1 MKIIM
6 LGNPAEPHIIKW
18 VNALVSRNIQILLF
32 SLNPAARNNYL
43 NRENLQFA
51 DCGFSSGLIMSKAGN
66 VLKTKYLQAL
76 PLLRKAIRQFQPDI
90 LHAHYASGYGFLGL
104 LSGFHPFLV
113 SAWGSDVLRF
123 PNISFLHRKMIQ
135 HVLKRADILL
145 STSHYMAGV
154 IRQLSDRNPVVI
166 PFGID
171 PDVFFNNSPSQSA
184 HQPLVIGTIKNLKPL
199 YGIDTLIQAFAKVV
213 QSLPRHD
220 IQLMIIGEGYER
232 KRLAELT
239 QNLHIMDKVR
249 FVGFVPYAE
258 VANYHNQ
265 LDIFVTLS
273 LSESFGVSVLEA
285 SACERPV
292 LVSDAGGL
300 KEVVLP
306 GITGLMVPAGNI
318 AQAACALEKLV
329 LDPRLRES
337 MGKKGRNFV
346 QANYSLNTHVNK
358 MVEVYKTAC
367 SNDPV

>member
-1 MKIIM
+1 MKIIIM
-6 LGNPAEPHIIKW
+6 GNPAEPHIIKW
-18 VNALVSRNIQILLF
+18 VNALVSKDIQILLF

-51 DCGFSSGLIMSKAGN
+51 DCGFSPGLIMSKAGN
-66 VLKTKYLQAL
+66 VLKTRYIRAL
-76 PLLRKAIRQFQPDI
+76 PLLRKSIRQFQPDI

-123 PNISFLHRKMIQ
+123 PNISFLHRKMIR
-135 HVLKRADILL
+135 HVLKKADILL

-154 IRQLSDRNPVVI
+154 IRQLSDRKPVVI

-171 PDVFFNNSPSQSA
+171 PDVFSNNSPSRSD

-213 QSLPRHD
+213 QSLSRHN
-220 IQLMIIGEGYER
+220 IQLMIIGEGHER
-232 KRLAELT
+232 KRLEKLT

-273 LSESFGVSVLEA
+273 VSESFGVSVLEA

-292 LVSDAGGL
+292 VVSDAGGL
-300 KEVVLP
+300 KEVVQP
-306 GITGLMVPAGNI
+306 GITGFMVPAGNVSRA
-318 AQAACALEKLV
+318 AQALEKLIS
-329 LDPRLRES
+329 DPLLRKR
-337 MGKKGRNFV
+337 MGKRGRSFV
-346 QANYSLNTHVNK
+346 MTNYALNTHVES

-367 SNDPV
+367 SHDQT